1 MLFTLTRVA
10 RWSLGKSSFKAA
22 STRRSNTLKTSSA
35 RAPPSRDRGHQ
46 GAPAR
51 QVAAPQDSPQPTARG
66 KSRPFTLVER
76 AIPAV
81 PASRETI
88 SAAPKKSSG
97 RPPSSRCCCRYIKV
111 R

>member
-81 PASRETI
+81 PSSPKDMR
-88 SAAPKKSSG
+88 AAPRNSSG
-97 RPPSSRCCCRYIKV
+97 RPVSSKCCCRYIKV